1 VEGVLNIS
9 HTHSTAMAEYQKGDT
24 PIPVLEHV
32 KRPTSS
38 WACKFH

>member
-9 HTHSTAMAEYQKGDT
+9 YTHSDTMAEYQRGDT

-32 KRPTSS
+32 KRPI
-38 WACKFH
+38 